1 MQDRPVVVDIAD
13 TDGGAI
19 SAPRSVVVLEEFGL
33 DGRDISVL
41 GAVVRA
47 DGSAWG
53 PVEEA
58 VFS

>member
-1 MQDRPVVVDIAD
+1 MQDRLVVVDIAD

-19 SAPRSVVVLEEFGL
+19 SAPSSVVVVQEFGL
-33 DGRDISVL
+33 DGRDIGVL
-41 GAVVRA
+41 GAAVRA
-47 DGSAWG
+47 DGRAWC